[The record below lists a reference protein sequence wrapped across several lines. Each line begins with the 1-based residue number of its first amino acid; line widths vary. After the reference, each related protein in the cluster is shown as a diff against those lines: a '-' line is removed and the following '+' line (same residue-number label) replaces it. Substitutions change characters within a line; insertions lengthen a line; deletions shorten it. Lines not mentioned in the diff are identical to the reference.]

1 MNKTFLKAI
10 IVRAIWTMAEVAL
23 GFLTIGLTLS
33 EVQWTTML
41 STAVVAGIYSVIKSV
56 TVGLP
61 EVNKDVTFPKED
73 EIK

>member
-23 GFLTIGLTLS
+23 GFLTIGLTLA
-33 EVQWTTML
+33 EVQWTTMV
-41 STAVVAGIYSVIKSV
+41 STAVVAGIYSVIKSIA
-56 TVGLP
+56 VGLP
-61 EVNKDVTFPKED
+61 EVNKDVTFPNED